1 MLNIVKMDIY
11 RMFKTKVLY
20 VTIIIA
26 AISVIASL
34 AAARYQL
41 NHPEYREMMEE
52 VLEQQNELDVNMGI
66 QIGGMG
72 IITEDTTTEDL
83 FLGTLAGGMFLVLSV
98 IFCVVFVCTDHNSG
112 FIKNV
117 VSRKN
122 YRSQT
127 SLSKAISMVIYTVVQ
142 YAVCLGIFILGYV
155 LLFHNVN
162 FTNVNDFIRFI
173 AVQMLMQVAIMNLCI
188 LLCNLVR
195 NMAFCMAT
203 GICISAGL
211 FFLIASLIDRF
222 DLPIKTTD
230 YLLTVLMRTL
240 PVTYDSTLY
249 IRVLVISIV
258 SIVVYQTASFIT
270 MKRQDVK

>member
-1 MLNIVKMDIY
+1 MLNIIKMDIY

-26 AISVIASL
+26 VTSIVASL
-34 AAARYQL
+34 ATAKYQL
-41 NHPEYREMMEE
+41 ENPEFREMIEE
-52 VLEQQNELDVNMGI
+52 ALKQQSEMDLNVGI
-66 QIGGMG
+66 QAGGMS
-72 IITEDTTTEDL
+72 IVSEDTPTEYV
-83 FLGTLAGGMFLVLSV
+83 FLGTFAGGVFLVMGV

-122 YRSQT
+122 YRSQM
-127 SLSKAISMVIYTVVQ
+127 SLSKAISMVIYTLVQ
-142 YAVCLGIFILGYV
+142 YAVCTGIFILGYAV
-155 LLFHNVN
+155 LFKGLNFSNVE
-162 FTNVNDFIRFI
+162 DFIRYVAI
-173 AVQMLMQVAIMNLCI
+173 QVLIQVAIMNLCI

-195 NMAFCMAT
+195 NMAFCMAM

-211 FFLIASLIDRF
+211 FSLVTGLIDRF

-230 YLLTVLMRTL
+230 YLLSVIMRTL
-240 PVTYDSTLY
+240 PITYDSTLY
-249 IRVLVISIV
+249 IRAFVLSIG
-258 SIVVYQTASFIT
+258 SIVVYQIASFIT